1 MKTIIALAI
10 LWLATTA
17 SQAQLSV
24 TVSPVK
30 ITGQKAVVPL
40 TLKNNLN
47 EKIESARAA
56 VFLLDD
62 QGKMVG
68 QATKWVIGGSENKPG
83 LAAGTTNS
91 FHFVITADKPF
102 VTTNLT
108 AKVSLSRI
116 VLEGG
121 KLGDAVKDV
130 QIQNAK

>member
-1 MKTIIALAI
+1 MKTIIALTT
-10 LWLATTA
+10 LLLATAA

-40 TLKNNLN
+40 ALKNSLS

-56 VFLLDD
+56 VFLLDE
-62 QGKMVG
+62 QGKMVS
-68 QATKWVIGGSENKPG
+68 QTTKWVIGGREDKPG
-83 LAAGTTNS
+83 LAAGATNS

-102 VTTNLT
+102 TSTNLT
-108 AKVSLSRI
+108 ATITFSRV

-121 KLGDAVKDV
+121 KLADV
-130 QIQNAK
+130 TKEVTVASP